1 MIYTA
6 KPYIMH
12 IDLNSCFAIIEQ
24 QANRLLR
31 GRPVGVAAY
40 DTPRGFVLA
49 ASYEAKRM
57 GVKLGVNVAQ
67 AREMC
72 PGIVILT
79 PDPAKYREAH
89 RRFNELLLE
98 FTPDVVPKSIDE
110 FVLDF
115 SGSQFLKNQNME
127 YGSRNIEGTSSQP
140 ILDSTF
146 FIPDSA
152 YSEHCARMEA
162 IGRRIKQRVKEV
174 LGEWVTV
181 NVGIGPNRF
190 LAKYAAGF
198 GKPDGMTVITQA
210 NLEAFYCCG
219 DLTTCARLRKNSSRQ
234 CTNSPMELVDLPG
247 INVRYAARLKAC
259 GINTPL
265 EFFAADER
273 LLKKTVFKSVV
284 GYYWWA
290 RLRGHEVDN
299 RSFTTKSIGHQYAIP
314 KKTSDKK
321 ELERLLMKLC
331 EKVGRR
337 LRKKNVCARGIH
349 LYLGFEKYRDDVVV
363 DKAYAP
369 GTNTDYVVG
378 AVGFDQ
384 MNKMRSWHE
393 GRRLE
398 HRLYATS
405 DIFQAARTVLSCA
418 DIALRVKLMAITV
431 YDLEP
436 WDPEQLSIFDRQVQG
451 DEATKQHE
459 GHKTPIQQTEYRGQ
473 EALRRLSDAMD
484 MLNDRYGE
492 FVITPATMMDMRG
505 EILDRIAF
513 SNRPEPL

>member
-1 MIYTA
+1 MLYTA

-198 GKPDGMTVITQA
+198 GKPDGMTVIT
-210 NLEAFYCCG
+210 
-219 DLTTCARLRKNSSRQ
+219 
-234 CTNSPMELVDLPG
+234 
-247 INVRYAARLKAC
+247 
-259 GINTPL
+259 
-265 EFFAADER
+265 
-273 LLKKTVFKSVV
+273 
-284 GYYWWA
+284 
-290 RLRGHEVDN
+290 
-299 RSFTTKSIGHQYAIP
+299 
-314 KKTSDKK
+314 
-321 ELERLLMKLC
+321 
-331 EKVGRR
+331 
-337 LRKKNVCARGIH
+337 
-349 LYLGFEKYRDDVVV
+349 
-363 DKAYAP
+363 
-369 GTNTDYVVG
+369 
-378 AVGFDQ
+378 
-384 MNKMRSWHE
+384 
-393 GRRLE
+393 
-398 HRLYATS
+398 
-405 DIFQAARTVLSCA
+405 
-418 DIALRVKLMAITV
+418 
-431 YDLEP
+431 
-436 WDPEQLSIFDRQVQG
+436 
-451 DEATKQHE
+451 
-459 GHKTPIQQTEYRGQ
+459 
-473 EALRRLSDAMD
+473 
-484 MLNDRYGE
+484 
-492 FVITPATMMDMRG
+492 
-505 EILDRIAF
+505 
-513 SNRPEPL
+513 